1 MKIALTIFILIISYC
16 QAQSLSKHNLS
27 AGLLGNGTAMNDNTI
42 YHSSLFTGGVSINYI
57 YQYRKEVSLITGID
71 YLQKGG
77 TGDVVYYN
85 SVGDKVGGY
94 QQNLYL
100 NYFQIPILLRFE
112 TTLLKSKEQ
121 DKPSKLIGMLG
132 FGGYVSLLADGW
144 TNPQVLGVNHN
155 VSEDFNF
162 WDKGILTYVGI
173 GIPINNKARINLA
186 WNYGLGIGNVSTK
199 YQSNTTYNALQLA
212 LQYNLPSNK

>member
-1 MKIALTIFILIISYC
+1 MKTVLTIFILIISYC
-16 QAQSLSKHNLS
+16 QAQILSKHSLS
-27 AGLLGNGTAMNDNTI
+27 AGLLCNGTSMNDNTI
-42 YHSSLFTGGVSINYI
+42 YHSSLLTGGVSLNYM
-57 YQYRKEVSLITGID
+57 YQYRKEISLITGID

-94 QQNLYL
+94 PQNLYL
-100 NYFQIPILLRFE
+100 NYFQIPLLLRFE
-112 TTLLKSKEQ
+112 TALLKSKKK
-121 DKPSKLIGMLG
+121 DKPSKLTGMLG
-132 FGGYVSLLADGW
+132 FGGYVALLADAW

-155 VSEDFNF
+155 VSKDFNF

-186 WNYGLGIGNVSTK
+186 WNYGLGMGNVSSK
-199 YQSNTTYNALQLA
+199 YQSNTNYNALQLA
-212 LQYNLPSNK
+212 FQYNLTSNK